1 MRFHQTLVFLL
12 AFGVLP
18 LVGCPKEE
26 APVATLPSAEN
37 GYGDPKANFAEGV
50 RILKTPDKSGAI
62 NYESAYQ
69 WFDFAIK
76 ANGDYAKAYYNA
88 AWTAEQMGNVEQAA
102 T

>member
-50 RILKTPDKSGAI
+50 RILKRERKNKKI
-62 NYESAYQ
+62 N
-69 WFDFAIK
+69 
-76 ANGDYAKAYYNA
+76 
-88 AWTAEQMGNVEQAA
+88 
-102 T
+102 